1 VTGIQLSG
9 LASGL
14 DTDAVISQLM
24 SIESQ
29 PRVRVARQQ
38 VAIQARQDA
47 LRSIDTK
54 LTALKLAA
62 GDLRSAALWS
72 PTQSVASGNTSVLT
86 ARQLAGAA
94 PGGYPVTVSTL
105 ASADARTYD
114 WNAGGGAVDI
124 AYKADGVDKAKSFD
138 LTGQTLDEAVATIN
152 AASDSP
158 VWAVNVGGKLSLS
171 RRETGDHASWGFEAS
186 GAAIGAVTSSRDGTD
201 ASYTISGDATTY
213 TSHTNVATAGLPGLE
228 LTLRSVGTATVT
240 VSPPAADPDALASK
254 IKAFVSAYNDA
265 VDLVRGKLTEKR
277 VANPQSDADAKLGAL
292 FGDPTLGGL
301 LSKMRQ
307 TISEAGLDQLGVTVA
322 SSGTATSPDALAG
335 KLTFDQDTFDEAWAA
350 DPLGVKA
357 KLGSPDAPGF
367 AQDLEADL
375 DPFTRAGDGLL
386 DTRVSDA
393 DRELSYVKDTLDRI
407 DQRLQSK
414 EDLLRKQFTAL
425 EEALSRSQS
434 QSNDLAGQ
442 LAALSASS

>member
-14 DTDAVISQLM
+14 DTDAIITQLM
-24 SIESQ
+24 SIEAQ
-29 PRVRVARQQ
+29 PRTRVARQQ

-47 LRSIDTK
+47 LKQIDTK
-54 LTALKLAA
+54 LTSLKLAA
-62 GDLRSAALWS
+62 SDLRSVSLWLPS
-72 PTQSVASGNTSVLT
+72 QTVASGDESVLT

-105 ASADARTYD
+105 ASADARTYT
-114 WNAGGGAVDI
+114 WNDGGGALDI
-124 AYKADGVDKAKSFD
+124 TYKVNGVDNAKSFD
-138 LTGQTLDEAVATIN
+138 LTGKTLDDAVATIN
-152 AASDSP
+152 GASDSP

-171 RRETGDHASWGFEAS
+171 RRETGDHAAWGFDAS
-186 GAAIGAVTSSRDGTD
+186 GAAIGAATSSRDGTD
-201 ASYTISGDATTY
+201 ASYTVYGDATTY

-228 LTLRSVGTATVT
+228 LTLKSVGTTTVT
-240 VSPPAADPDALASK
+240 VSAPAADPDAVASK

-277 VANPQSDADAKLGAL
+277 VADPQTDADAQKGVL

-307 TISEAGLDQLGVTVA
+307 TISEAGLDQLGIAVP
-322 SSGTATSPDALAG
+322 STATATDPDALAG

-350 DPLGVKA
+350 DPLSVKA
-357 KLGSPDAPGF
+357 KLGSPDGPGF
-367 AQDLEADL
+367 AQDFEADL

-386 DTRVSDA
+386 DARVSDA

-407 DQRLQSK
+407 DLRLQSK

-434 QSNDLAGQ
+434 QSSDLAGQ
-442 LAALSASS
+442 LATLSANS

>member
-14 DTDAVISQLM
+14 DTDAIITQLM
-24 SIESQ
+24 SIEAQ
-29 PRVRVARQQ
+29 PRTRVARQQ

-47 LRSIDTK
+47 LKQIDTK
-54 LTALKLAA
+54 LTSLKLAA
-62 GDLRSAALWS
+62 SDLRSVSLWLPS
-72 PTQSVASGNTSVLT
+72 QTVASGDASVLT

-105 ASADARTYD
+105 ASADARTYT
-114 WNAGGGAVDI
+114 WNDGGGALDI
-124 AYKADGVDKAKSFD
+124 AYKVNGVDNAKSFD
-138 LTGQTLDEAVATIN
+138 LTGKTLDDAVATIN
-152 AASDSP
+152 GASDSP

-171 RRETGDHASWGFEAS
+171 RRETGDHASWGFDAS
-186 GAAIGAVTSSRDGTD
+186 GASIGAATSSRDGTD
-201 ASYTISGDATTY
+201 ASYTVYGDATAY

-228 LTLRSVGTATVT
+228 LTLKSVGTTTVT
-240 VSPPAADPDALASK
+240 VSAPAADPDAVATK

-265 VDLVRGKLTEKR
+265 VDFVRGKLTEKR
-277 VANPQSDADAKLGAL
+277 VANPQTDADAKQGVL

-307 TISEAGLDQLGVTVA
+307 TISETGLDQLGIAVP
-322 SSGTATSPDALAG
+322 STATATDPDALAG

-350 DPLGVKA
+350 DPLSVKA
-357 KLGSPDAPGF
+357 KLGSPDGPGF
-367 AQDLEADL
+367 AQDFEADL

-386 DTRVSDA
+386 DARVSDA

-407 DQRLQSK
+407 DLRLQSK

-434 QSNDLAGQ
+434 QSSDLAGQ
-442 LAALSASS
+442 LATLSANS

>member
-9 LASGL
+9 LASGM
-14 DTDAVISQLM
+14 DTDAIISQLM

-29 PRVRVARQQ
+29 PRTRGARQQ

-47 LRSIDTK
+47 LRAVDTK
-54 LTALKLAA
+54 LSALKLAA

-72 PTQSVASGNTSVLT
+72 PTQTVASGNESVLT
-86 ARQLAGAA
+86 ARRLAGAA
-94 PGGYPVTVSTL
+94 PGGYPVTVTSL

-114 WNAGGGAVDI
+114 WTGGGDLTV
-124 AYKADGVDKAKSFD
+124 AYKANGVDATKAFD

-152 AASDSP
+152 GASDSP

-171 RRETGDHASWGFEAS
+171 RRETGDHDSWGFDAS
-186 GAAIGAVTSSRDGTD
+186 GAALGALTSFRDGTD
-201 ASYTISGDATTY
+201 ASYTVSGDATTY

-228 LTLRSVGTATVT
+228 LTLKSTGTSTVT
-240 VSPPAADPDALASK
+240 VSPPAADPEQLTTK

-277 VANPQSDADAKLGAL
+277 VADPQSDADAKLGVL

-301 LSKMRQ
+301 LSKLRQ
-307 TISEAGLDQLGVTVA
+307 TISEAGLDGLGVSVA
-322 SSGTATSPDALAG
+322 SAGAANSPDALAG
-335 KLTFDQDTFDEAWAA
+335 KLTFDEDAFDEAWAA
-350 DPLGVKA
+350 NPLAVKA

-367 AQDLEADL
+367 AQDFEADL

-393 DRELSYVKDTLDRI
+393 GRELSYVKDTLARI

-425 EEALSRSQS
+425 EAALSRSQA
-434 QSNDLAGQ
+434 QSSDLAGQ
-442 LAALSASS
+442 LAALSANS

>member
-9 LASGL
+9 LASGM
-14 DTDAVISQLM
+14 DTESIISQLM

-29 PRVRVARQQ
+29 PRTRVARQQ

-62 GDLRSAALWS
+62 SDLRSAAQWS
-72 PTQSVASGNTSVLT
+72 PTQTVSSGNESVLT
-86 ARQLAGAA
+86 ARRLAGAA
-94 PGGYPVTVSTL
+94 PGGYPVTVSAL

-114 WNAGGGAVDI
+114 WTDGGGNLTLD
-124 AYKADGVDKAKSFD
+124 YKADGVDASKSFD

-152 AASDSP
+152 GASDSP

-171 RRETGDHASWGFEAS
+171 RRETGDHATWGFTAS
-186 GAAIGAVTSSRDGTD
+186 GTALGALTSSRDGSD
-201 ASYTISGDATTY
+201 AAYTIAGDATTY

-228 LTLRSVGTATVT
+228 LTLKSTGTATVT
-240 VSPPAADPDALASK
+240 VSAPAADPDAVASK
-254 IKAFVSAYNDA
+254 VKAFVSAYNDA
-265 VDLVRGKLTEKR
+265 VDLVRGKLDEKR

-301 LSKMRQ
+301 LSKLRQ
-307 TISEAGLDQLGVTVA
+307 TISEAGLDDLGVSVV
-322 SSGTATSPDALAG
+322 SNGTATSPDALAG
-335 KLTFDQDTFDEAWAA
+335 KLSFDEAAFDAAWAA
-350 DPLGVKA
+350 DPLAVKA

-367 AQDLEADL
+367 AQDFEADL

-393 DRELSYVKDTLDRI
+393 DRELSYVKDTLASI
-407 DQRLQSK
+407 DERLQTK
-414 EDLLRKQFTAL
+414 EALLRKQFTAL

-434 QSNDLAGQ
+434 QSSDLAGQ
-442 LAALSASS
+442 LAALSANS

>member
-14 DTDAVISQLM
+14 DTDAIITQLM
-24 SIESQ
+24 SIEAQ
-29 PRVRVARQQ
+29 PRTRVARQQ
-38 VAIQARQDA
+38 VAIQARQDS
-47 LRSIDTK
+47 LRQIDTK
-54 LTALKLAA
+54 LTSLKLAA
-62 GDLRSAALWS
+62 SDLRSIALWS
-72 PTQSVASGNTSVLT
+72 PSQSVSSGDQSVLT

-105 ASADARTYD
+105 ASADARTYT
-114 WNAGGGAVDI
+114 WNAGGGALDI
-124 AYKADGVDKAKSFD
+124 SYKVNGVDNAKSFD
-138 LTGQTLDEAVATIN
+138 LTGQTLDQAVATIN
-152 AASDSP
+152 GASDSP

-171 RRETGDHASWGFEAS
+171 RRETGDHAAWGFDAS
-186 GAAIGAVTSSRDGTD
+186 GAAIGAATSSRDGTD
-201 ASYTISGDATTY
+201 ASYSVYGDATTY

-228 LTLRSVGTATVT
+228 LTLKSVGTTTVT
-240 VSPPAADPDALASK
+240 VSAPAADPDALASK

-277 VANPQSDADAKLGAL
+277 VADPQSDADAKLGTL

-307 TISEAGLDQLGVTVA
+307 TISEAGLDQLGITVPA
-322 SSGTATSPDALAG
+322 TGTATNPDALAG
-335 KLTFDQDTFDEAWAA
+335 KLTFDQATFDEAWAA

-357 KLGSPDAPGF
+357 KLGSPEAPGF
-367 AQDLEADL
+367 AQDFEADL

-386 DTRVSDA
+386 DARVSDA

-425 EEALSRSQS
+425 EDALSRSQS
-434 QSNDLAGQ
+434 QSSDLAGQ
-442 LAALSASS
+442 LASLSANS

>member
-1 VTGIQLSG
+1 MTGIQLSG

-14 DTDAVISQLM
+14 DTDAIITQLM
-24 SIESQ
+24 SIEAQ
-29 PRVRVARQQ
+29 PRTRVARQQ

-47 LRSIDTK
+47 LRQIDTK
-54 LTALKLAA
+54 LTSLKLAA
-62 GDLRSAALWS
+62 SDLRSAALWS
-72 PTQSVASGNTSVLT
+72 PTQSVASGNESVLT

-105 ASADARTYD
+105 ASADARTYA
-114 WNAGGGAVDI
+114 WNDGGGALDI
-124 AYKADGVDKAKSFD
+124 AYKVDGVDNAKSFD
-138 LTGQTLDEAVATIN
+138 LTGQTLDQAVATIN
-152 AASDSP
+152 GASDSP

-171 RRETGDHASWGFEAS
+171 RRETGDHAAWGFDAS
-186 GAAIGAVTSSRDGTD
+186 GAAIGAVASSRDGTD
-201 ASYTISGDATTY
+201 ASYTITGDASTY
-213 TSHTNVATAGLPGLE
+213 TSHTNTATAGLPGLE
-228 LTLRSVGTATVT
+228 LTLKSVGTATVT
-240 VSPPAADPDALASK
+240 VSPPQADSNAVASK

-277 VANPQSDADAKLGAL
+277 VADPQSDADAKLGTL

-307 TISEAGLDQLGVTVA
+307 TVSEAGLDQLGITVA
-322 SSGTATSPDALAG
+322 GTGTATDPDALAG
-335 KLTFDQDTFDEAWAA
+335 KLSFNQETFDAAWAA
-350 DPLGVKA
+350 DPLGVRA
-357 KLGSPDAPGF
+357 KLGSPEGPGF
-367 AQDLEADL
+367 AQDFEADL

-425 EEALSRSQS
+425 EDALSRSQS
-434 QSNDLAGQ
+434 QSSDLAGQ
-442 LAALSASS
+442 LAALSANS

>member
-9 LASGL
+9 LASGM
-14 DTDAVISQLM
+14 DTDAIISQLM

-29 PRVRVARQQ
+29 PRTRVARQQ

-47 LRSIDTK
+47 LRAVDTK
-54 LTALKLAA
+54 LSALKLAA

-72 PTQSVASGNTSVLT
+72 PTQTVASGNESVLT
-86 ARQLAGAA
+86 ARRLAGAA
-94 PGGYPVTVSTL
+94 PGGYPVTVTTL

-114 WNAGGGAVDI
+114 WTAGGGDLTV
-124 AYKADGVDKAKSFD
+124 AYKANGVDGTKAFD

-152 AASDSP
+152 GAADSP

-171 RRETGDHASWGFEAS
+171 RRETGDHDSWGFDAS
-186 GAAIGAVTSSRDGTD
+186 GVALGALTSSRDGTD
-201 ASYTISGDATTY
+201 ASYTVSGDATTY

-228 LTLRSVGTATVT
+228 LTLKSTGTSTVT
-240 VSPPAADPDALASK
+240 VSPPAADPEQLTTK

-277 VANPQSDADAKLGAL
+277 VADPQSDADAKLGVL

-301 LSKMRQ
+301 LSKLRQ
-307 TISEAGLDQLGVTVA
+307 TISEAGLDGLGVSVA
-322 SSGTATSPDALAG
+322 SAGAANSPDALAG
-335 KLTFDQDTFDEAWAA
+335 KLTFDEDAFDEAWAA
-350 DPLGVKA
+350 NPLAVKA

-367 AQDLEADL
+367 AQDFEADL

-393 DRELSYVKDTLDRI
+393 DRELSYVKDTLARI
-407 DQRLQSK
+407 DLRLQSK

-425 EEALSRSQS
+425 EAALSRSQA
-434 QSNDLAGQ
+434 QSSDLAGQ
-442 LAALSASS
+442 LAALSANS

>member
-29 PRVRVARQQ
+29 PRTRVARQQ

-47 LRSIDTK
+47 LRSVDTK
-54 LTALKLAA
+54 LSNLKLAA
-62 GDLRSAALWS
+62 SDLRSAALWT
-72 PTQSVASGNTSVLT
+72 PTQTVASANESVLT
-86 ARQLAGAA
+86 ARRLAGAA
-94 PGGYPVTVSTL
+94 PGGYPVTVATL

-114 WNAGGGAVDI
+114 WTAAAGDLTV
-124 AYKADGVDKAKSFD
+124 AYEADGVAATKAFD

-152 AASDSP
+152 GASDSP

-171 RRETGDHASWGFEAS
+171 RRETGDHAAWGFDAS
-186 GAAIGAVTSSRDGTD
+186 GAALGALTSSRDGSNATYSV
-201 ASYTISGDATTY
+201 AGDATAY
-213 TSHTNVATAGLPGLE
+213 SSHTNVATAGLPGLE

-240 VSPPAADPDALASK
+240 VSPPTADPEALTTK
-254 IKAFVSAYNDA
+254 LKAFVSAYNDA

-277 VANPQSDADAKLGAL
+277 VADPQSDADARLGVL

-301 LSKMRQ
+301 LSRLRQ
-307 TISEAGLDQLGVTVA
+307 TISEAGLDGLGVRVA
-322 SSGTATSPDALAG
+322 SSGAPNSPDALAG
-335 KLTFDQDTFDEAWAA
+335 KLTFDQDAFDAAWAA
-350 DPLGVKA
+350 DPLAVKA
-357 KLGSPDAPGF
+357 KLGSPEAPGF
-367 AQDLEADL
+367 AQELEGDL

-386 DTRVSDA
+386 DSRVSDA
-393 DRELSYVKDTLDRI
+393 DRELSYVKETLARI
-407 DQRLQSK
+407 DARLQSR

-425 EEALSRSQS
+425 ESALSRSQA
-434 QSNDLAGQ
+434 QSSDLASQ
-442 LAALSASS
+442 LAALSANS